1 MDRPRIETERL
12 ILRRPL
18 REDFDAY
25 AANMADEEAS
35 HFIGGPQTRA
45 VAWRGFLQLAG
56 AWDIQGFS
64 MFSVIEKASGRWI
77 GRLGPWFPEGWP
89 GPEVGWGIVRD
100 AWGKGYASEGATAS
114 MDFAFD
120 VLGWDRV
127 IHSIAPDNIA
137 SQGVA
142 RKLGSRRLGTAKLPE
157 PYDDKTIDVWGQ
169 SRDEWRTRRR
179 GDA

>member
-1 MDRPRIETERL
+1 MDRPRIETEHL